1 MDDPGEFTE
10 TREVSSSD
18 DPPDFTELDSP
29 EAVLK
34 DQPIRERLFDVILQV
49 REPTKVSVIA
59 DRADCD
65 TETARDYLDW
75 FESIGIVQEYPGRP
89 TQYER
94 NDAYF
99 EWRRVEQIRS
109 THSDEEIRVE
119 LTEVLDQLAEYRE
132 RFDAERPDDV
142 SLVELSRD
150 LSTEEAWEA
159 LSEWKTLHQRAELLD
174 AARRDDG
181 QSSGQAGRID
191 A

>member
-1 MDDPGEFTE
+1 MDDSGEFTE
-10 TREVSSSD
+10 TREVSPSD
-18 DPPDFTELDSP
+18 DPPDFTNFDSP

-34 DQPIRERLFDVILQV
+34 DRPIRERLFDVILQV
-49 REPTKVSVIA
+49 REPTKVSTIA
-59 DRADCD
+59 DRADCG

-89 TQYER
+89 AQYER

-99 EWRRVEQIRS
+99 RWRRVEQIRS
-109 THSDEEIRVE
+109 AHSNEEIRE
-119 LTEVLDQLAEYRE
+119 KLTDALDRLAEYRE
-132 RFDAERPDDV
+132 RFDAEHPNAV

-159 LSEWKTLHQRAELLD
+159 LSEWKTLQQRAELLD

-181 QSSGQAGRID
+181 QSSGLAGRID

>member
-10 TREVSSSD
+10 TREVSPSD
-18 DPPDFTELDSP
+18 DPPDFTNFDSP

-34 DQPIRERLFDVILQV
+34 NQPIRERLFDVILQV
-49 REPTKVSVIA
+49 REPTKVSTIA

-75 FESIGIVQEYPGRP
+75 FGAIGIVQEYPGRP

-99 EWRRVEQIRS
+99 QWRRVEQIRS
-109 THSDEEIRVE
+109 THSDEEIRE
-119 LTEVLDQLAEYRE
+119 KLTDALDRLAEYRE
-132 RFDAERPDDV
+132 RFDTEHPNAV
-142 SLVELSRD
+142 SLIELSRD
-150 LSTEEAWEA
+150 LATEEAWEA
-159 LSEWKTLHQRAELLD
+159 LSEWKTLQQRAELLD

-181 QSSGQAGRID
+181 QPSGLAGRID